1 MQFYTQLFTSNRGT
15 LARIWLAC
23 HWEKKITKA
32 HVFECNLETTIQDII
47 CPQIKI
53 GLRTSGH
60 LLLGVVRIYSR
71 KAKYLLA
78 DCSEAVVK
86 IKVAFRPGQLDLPED
101 GREARLRS
109 ITLPEDFT
117 DFDSELPDPKM
128 FEDIV
133 DVSLN
138 QSRIEEITLRE
149 DFGGFPLM
157 MDNFSSRSLGEKES
171 EFEGFGDEGMESTLL
186 DFMIEASKDGFSD
199 IFDSSHEV
207 PRTPPPTAI
216 NLDNADSNELEEQV
230 EPCSPQAP
238 TVVSV
243 DDERTMNE
251 TVLVENEEEFFA
263 LEPVPMTPT
272 LERKKGK
279 KKRRLMVDARKELT
293 NEEMRHML
301 QESNDL
307 TAALDLAPP
316 TRQLME
322 WKSSG
327 GAEWLFRHY
336 CTPAVYHPD
345 LLQIF
350 PRDVFPRKPESEQ
363 AGEES
368 DPERMR
374 NQHQEELSESSI
386 FPTEE
391 PSLLQESA
399 DQSKVSP
406 PPVDVNLEELGI
418 FHLPPPSE
426 HLDDVFSPPDPVLE
440 DSLLVHASGAEREMP
455 SSVTATPKSQLD
467 QNSEDTEEKRLTSRA
482 QRLLQALKGRDPRPN
497 AMFSL
502 QELCKGS
509 SRPEVAAMFFS
520 LLVLRK
526 QGALDLHQSAPYSE
540 IIATPGPRFT
550 AF

>member
-1 MQFYTQLFTSNRGT
+1 MQFYTQLFTSNRGP

-32 HVFECNLETTIQDII
+32 QVFECNLETSIQDII

-101 GREARLRS
+101 GKEARLKS
-109 ITLPEDFT
+109 ITLPEDFA
-117 DFDSELPDPKM
+117 DFDSQLPDPKM
-128 FEDIV
+128 FNDVVDI
-133 DVSLN
+133 SLN
-138 QSRIEEITLRE
+138 QSRMEEITLRE
-149 DFGGFPLM
+149 DFGDFPLM
-157 MDNFSSRSLGEKES
+157 MDSFSARSLGERS
-171 EFEGFGDEGMESTLL
+171 EFDGFGDEGLENTLL
-186 DFMIEASKDGFSD
+186 DFMIEASNEGFTD
-199 IFDSSHEV
+199 IFDSPHKV

-216 NLDNADSNELEEQV
+216 NQDDVDPNALEVQV
-230 EPCSPQAP
+230 EPCSPQPP
-238 TVVSV
+238 TAVSFG
-243 DDERTMNE
+243 TMNE
-251 TVLVENEEEFFA
+251 TVLVENEAEYFA
-263 LEPVPMTPT
+263 LEPVPTTPT
-272 LERKKGK
+272 LERKRG

-293 NEEMRHML
+293 NEEMRRML
-301 QESNDL
+301 QEADDL
-307 TAALDLAPP
+307 IGVLDLAPP

-322 WKSSG
+322 WKTTG
-327 GAEWLFRHY
+327 GVEWLFRHY
-336 CTPAVYHPD
+336 CAPAVYHPD

-350 PRDVFPRKPESEQ
+350 PRNMFPGKPGSKE

-368 DPERMR
+368 DPEEMR
-374 NQHQEELSESSI
+374 NQHREEVSESSVL
-386 FPTEE
+386 PVEE
-391 PSLLQESA
+391 RSLLHESV

-406 PPVDVNLEELGI
+406 PPAEEGLEELSI
-418 FHLPPPSE
+418 VNLHSSE
-426 HLDDVFSPPDPVLE
+426 CRDNVFSLPDPVSE
-440 DSLLVHASGAEREMP
+440 DSLLVHLSGAEREMP
-455 SSVTATPKSQLD
+455 PSVPPTPRSQVE
-467 QNSEDTEEKRLTSRA
+467 QNTEEMEDERLMSRA

-497 AMFSL
+497 AIFSL
-502 QELCKGS
+502 QELCLGS
-509 SRPEVAAMFFS
+509 SRAEVAAMFFS

-550 AF
+550 SV

>member
-78 DCSEAVVK
+78 DCSEAVVN

-133 DVSLN
+133 DISLN

-157 MDNFSSRSLGEKES
+157 MDNFSSRSLGERES
-171 EFEGFGDEGMESTLL
+171 EFEGFGDEGMENTLL
-186 DFMIEASKDGFSD
+186 DFMIEASKDGFTD
-199 IFDSSHEV
+199 IFDSYHEV
-207 PRTPPPTAI
+207 PMTPPPTAI
-216 NLDNADSNELEEQV
+216 DAGSNDLEVQV
-230 EPCSPQAP
+230 EPCSPHAP

-243 DDERTMNE
+243 GTMNE
-251 TVLVENEEEFFA
+251 TVLVENEAEFFA

-272 LERKKGK
+272 LEKKKGK

-301 QESNDL
+301 QESDDL

-327 GAEWLFRHY
+327 AVEWLFRHY
-336 CTPAVYHPD
+336 CLPAVYHPD

-350 PRDVFPRKPESEQ
+350 PRDVFPRKPPSEEV
-363 AGEES
+363 GEES

-374 NQHQEELSESSI
+374 NQHQEEVSEASI

-406 PPVDVNLEELGI
+406 PPIEEELEEPSI
-418 FHLPPPSE
+418 VHLPSSE
-426 HLDDVFSPPDPVLE
+426 HRDNVFSPPDPVSE
-440 DSLLVHASGAEREMP
+440 DSLLVHASGVDGEMP
-455 SSVTATPKSQLD
+455 SSVTPTPKSQLD
-467 QNSEDTEEKRLTSRA
+467 QNSEDMEEKRLTSRA

-502 QELCKGS
+502 QELCQGS
-509 SRPEVAAMFFS
+509 SRSEVAAMFFS